1 MQKKDFSISII
12 LPTLN
17 EEENLRFMVPDIAAL
32 LQNSCSNYEII
43 IVDDNST
50 DGTNVLVKKFYDKY
64 NINFISRNGP
74 KSLPLSIY
82 EGIDKAQHEY
92 VMWLDADGS
101 VDTNSIKKLLEAQRN
116 EQLSVFI
123 GSRFI
128 KGGGYKGQLKEQRTL
143 KTTIKNIKNSEDSII
158 AIYLSVLFNKFLS
171 LILRVGVKD
180 LTSGFIIGRKNY
192 FNKTMFNNFVY
203 GEYFISLVSQ
213 LYIENIKIEEIPFV
227 NKPRK
232 FGKSKTSSQFL
243 NMLKLAQPYI
253 KQAILSK
260 RQIT

>member
-1 MQKKDFSISII
+1 MQKKDFSVSII

-17 EEENLRFMVPDIAAL
+17 EEENLRFMIPDIAVL
-32 LQNSCSNYEII
+32 LKNSCSNYEII

-50 DGTNVLVKKFYDKY
+50 DGTDVLVEKFYDKY

-74 KSLPLSIY
+74 KSLPLSIF
-82 EGIDKAQHEY
+82 EGIEIAQHEY
-92 VMWLDADGS
+92 VMWLDVDGS
-101 VDTNSIKKLLEAQRN
+101 VDINSIKKLLEAQRK
-116 EQLSVFI
+116 EKSTVFI

-128 KGGGYKGQLKEQRTL
+128 KGGGYKGQLKEQGTL
-143 KTTIKNIKNSEDSII
+143 KTTIKNINNSEDSII
-158 AIYLSVLFNKFLS
+158 AIYLSVLFNKLLS

-180 LTSGFIIGRKNY
+180 LTSGFTIGRKNY
-192 FNKTMFNNFVY
+192 FKKTMFNNFVY

-213 LYIENIKIEEIPFV
+213 LYKENIKIEEVPFV

-260 RQIT
+260 RQIK